1 MFVVINHY
9 EDRNKLESKR
19 NILSQLFYNKMYA
32 GKKLR
37 QLRLQLELNQTEMA
51 NSLGLSQSYY
61 SAVEAGK
68 RKITAKMIEKVTA
81 KWKINDGYFS
91 NNEPVT
97 FDKIMRGNNEGVR
110 EGVKQIERLSEADLT
125 QRIRFI
131 DKEIIKKLE
140 EIKSSYPDLHI
151 LNKEIYNLYQFKEFI
166 DHYADEF
173 FGKYWENELPDITE
187 NYKDFDFEKWKLK
200 KIKTL
205 IGLSH
210 FKPAFD
216 KMHLAILEF
225 YESIAPY
232 DKENVISEY
241 RITND
246 SIIK

>member
-1 MFVVINHY
+1 
-9 EDRNKLESKR
+9 
-19 NILSQLFYNKMYA
+19 
-32 GKKLR
+32 
-37 QLRLQLELNQTEMA
+37 
-51 NSLGLSQSYY
+51 
-61 SAVEAGK
+61 
-68 RKITAKMIEKVTA
+68 MIEKVTA
-81 KWKINDGYFS
+81 KWKINEGYFS
-91 NNEPVT
+91 NNET
-97 FDKIMRGNNEGVR
+97 ASFDKIMRGNNEGLR

-166 DHYADEF
+166 DRYADEF
-173 FGKYWENELPDITE
+173 FGKYWENELPDITG

-225 YESIAPY
+225 YEAIAPY
-232 DKENVISEY
+232 DKENVIGEY

>member
-1 MFVVINHY
+1 MFVVINHN
-9 EDRNKLESKR
+9 EDRNKLEPNKT
-19 NILSQLFYNKMYA
+19 ILSQLFYNKMYA

-51 NSLGLSQSYY
+51 KSLGLSQSYY

-68 RKITAKMIEKVTA
+68 RKITSKMIEKITI
-81 KWKINDGYFS
+81 KWKINEGYFGNIDS
-91 NNEPVT
+91 ANS
-97 FDKIMRGNNEGVR
+97 DKKMRGKNEGMLEGVR
-110 EGVKQIERLSEADLT
+110 QIERLSEADLT

-140 EIKSSYPDLHI
+140 EIKSGYPDLHI

-173 FGKYWENELPDITE
+173 FGKYWENELPDIIG
-187 NYKDFDFEKWKLK
+187 NYKDFDFEKWKLE
-200 KIKTL
+200 KIRTL

-241 RITND
+241 RITDD